1 MIDTSAIAARGA
13 DIRLLVREVEV
24 AAPPLEVWSAWTTKA
39 GIESWWGPP
48 DAEIDLRIGG
58 PFELFFI
65 MDAEPGGRG
74 GEGNRFLAY
83 VPGEVLA
90 FTWNAPPDLALRDT
104 QTWVV
109 VTFASL
115 QDGGHTHVRLVHTGF
130 LTGPDWDAYVAYFE
144 NAWTRVLARL
154 ADHWAG

>member
-1 MIDTSAIAARGA
+1 MDTSAIAARGA
-13 DIRLLVREVEV
+13 DIRSLVREVEV
-24 AAPPLEVWSAWTTKA
+24 AAPPLEAWSAWTTKA

-144 NAWTRVLARL
+144 DAWTRVLARL
-154 ADHWAG
+154 ADHWAS